1 MKPGDYR
8 REYAA
13 YHMAFERAR
22 FDYFSGAAD
31 ELRLAPLADRYAD
44 LWTREAVA
52 ALERADDETP
62 AQFETE
68 RAALRELLR
77 AARLGY
83 AEARAG
89 DTAREL
95 GFCEA
100 AAAVEDN
107 SVRVPL
113 DGVPEIIARE
123 AEFER
128 RRELLARWLDSL
140 RACDDLRAAKLEA
153 LDDAARV
160 LGFERHSL
168 LLAESAEEDEDNLT
182 AAVEV
187 FLRQTE
193 QAYQTGLAAWATR
206 LQLDLRRLTYA
217 DELLFPRLEHLDR
230 FFPAR
235 DLLATYRDALAG
247 LGVRVERQPNLQIVA
262 LASPSVSFPAVAC
275 LPLSPPEDVRLLYR
289 AQDDGALLYR
299 DFFHE
304 AGRAQHFAWASV
316 SLAARYPELIR
327 PPVARLTG
335 EGHAFLFSYLLL
347 DAKWIGEYRGVRE
360 VEARNI
366 ARAFAL
372 VELHNVRR
380 CCAALRYER
389 QSARTMN
396 DPRSEV
402 LSEFY
407 ETAHREA
414 TGFEHP
420 AALRLFEINASAPA
434 AAQLRAR
441 LFAAAA
447 HEHFRTCYGRRWWA
461 SRAAGDELIDMWNTA
476 SRHTLEELAALI
488 GFGALD
494 IELLAESLLR
504 ALREG

>member
-1 MKPGDYR
+1 MELGDYR

-13 YHMAFERAR
+13 YRTAFEHAR

-31 ELRLAPLADRYAD
+31 HLRLTPLADRYAD

-52 ALERADDETP
+52 DLERADDETP
-62 AQFETE
+62 SQFETE
-68 RAALRELLR
+68 RAALGELLR

-83 AEARAG
+83 AEARAEE
-89 DTAREL
+89 TAREL
-95 GFCEA
+95 VLCEA
-100 AAAVEDN
+100 AAAIEDDCA
-107 SVRVPL
+107 RVL
-113 DGVPEIIARE
+113 LGGVPEIIAGE
-123 AEFER
+123 VDAGR

-140 RACDDLRAAKLEA
+140 RACDDLRAAKVEA

-168 LLAESAEEDEDNLT
+168 LLAESAGEDHLT

-193 QAYQTGLAAWATR
+193 QAYQTGLTAWAAR
-206 LQLDLRRLTYA
+206 FQLDLRGLTYA
-217 DELLFPRLEHLDR
+217 DELLFQRLDSFDR

-235 DLLATYRDALAG
+235 DLLATYRDALAS
-247 LGVRVERQPNLQIVA
+247 LGVRVEQQPNLQIVA

-289 AQDDGALLYR
+289 GQDDGARLYR
-299 DFFHE
+299 EFFHE
-304 AGRAQHFAWASV
+304 AGRAQHFAWASAN
-316 SLAARYPELIR
+316 LAARYPELVR
-327 PPVARLTG
+327 PPVALPTG
-335 EGHAFLFSYLLL
+335 EGHAFLFRYLLH

-360 VEARNI
+360 AESRDI
-366 ARAFAL
+366 ARSFAL
-372 VELHNVRR
+372 AELHDVRR
-380 CCAALRYER
+380 CCAAFRYER
-389 QSARTMN
+389 ESARTII

-414 TGFEHP
+414 TGFERP
-420 AALRLFEINASAPA
+420 AALRLFEINASVLA
-434 AAQLRAR
+434 AAHLRAR

-447 HEHFRTCYGRRWWA
+447 HEHFRTRYGRRWWA
-461 SRAAGDELIDMWNTA
+461 SRAAGGELIDMWNTA
-476 SRHTLEELAALI
+476 SRHTPEELAALV

-504 ALREG
+504 ALQEG